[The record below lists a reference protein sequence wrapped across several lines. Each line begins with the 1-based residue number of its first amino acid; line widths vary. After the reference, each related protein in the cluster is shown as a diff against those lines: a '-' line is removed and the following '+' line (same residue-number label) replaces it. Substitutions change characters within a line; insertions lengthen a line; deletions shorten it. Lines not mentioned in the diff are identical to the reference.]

1 MYFNFSYMRITILFT
16 TYSFISLM
24 YSIKA
29 QVIFEERFNNLS
41 LSSYTTSYTTTHYTT
56 VPSVFIEISEGYK
69 NQKGSSLH
77 PNAPFHTDSL
87 QKKGWGIMYNTILK
101 DTFLVSTSWVDT
113 NKAIS
118 RWIISPIIS
127 GISINSVLH
136 WKAMSP
142 DPTYADGYAVYVTTN
157 TSTIDT
163 SIFTSANKV
172 FQINDNSTSGGGE
185 KQQWTHRS
193 ISLANY
199 SGQSIRIAFKNI
211 SRQKYQLWI
220 DDIVIENLSNAYDIS
235 LENIGNTKYVL
246 VNQPFHLKCKI
257 LNQGY
262 QTVSNVQLAYS
273 IQGISY
279 NSQSFSLNTNL
290 IPLATTTIA
299 FTNTLAI
306 NTAGLYKVK
315 MWVGQVNGQND
326 QNHFNDTI
334 SYYLSVLSNSIT
346 PKVLLE
352 QFTDASLSYAPAYQ
366 DTLMSITHQD
376 TNCIAIQIH
385 QKDSLQL
392 PYNNLFFKNYN
403 LPENQLLTLVNR
415 TYFSN
420 EDKNYFSLNDLR
432 TKINSLK
439 NNITPCNISISN
451 VLVDTILRKVQLDV
465 SVTFL
470 QDAVGDY
477 RVNVYLM
484 ENTVYGNP
492 ADTSINGYNQLS
504 AFYYTPYS
512 NYYQQGYFSNT
523 ANAFV
528 LNAYQYKH
536 NIVANYLHKG
546 IYGDNTVIPNNPVM
560 NTTYTQTY
568 TLNVPTTTNAFRY
581 NFDNLYLIAY
591 VYEHDSLIENRKILN
606 AVRKK
611 VTTQPELVGISEN
624 SNFLQNIVIYPNPA
638 SKYIFIQGIANQEKW
653 NGKIFNLFGKE
664 VLEFHQSYIDIS
676 MLSEGMYVVYLVTEN
691 GVISKKL
698 IIQQHQ

>member
-1 MYFNFSYMRITILFT
+1 MRKIKYFALSVFV
-16 TYSFISLM
+16 SL
-24 YSIKA
+24 SVKA
-29 QVIFEERFNNLS
+29 QVIFKEGFNNLT
-41 LSSYTTSYTTTHYTT
+41 LSTYSTAYVVTNYTTL
-56 VPSVFIEISEGYK
+56 PSGFIEISEGYK
-69 NQKGSSLH
+69 NQQGSSLH
-77 PNAPFHTDSL
+77 PNTPFHTDSL
-87 QKKGWGIMYNTILK
+87 RKKGWGIVYNAVLK

-118 RWIISPIIS
+118 RWVLSPVIS
-127 GISINSVLH
+127 GISVNSVLH

-193 ISLANY
+193 VSLANY

-220 DDIVIENLSNAYDIS
+220 DDIVVENLSNAYDVAI
-235 LENIGNTKYVL
+235 ENKGNTKYVV
-246 VNQPFHLKCKI
+246 VNQPFQLMCGI
-257 LNQGY
+257 VNQGY
-262 QTVSNVQLAYS
+262 QNISNVQLAYS

-279 NSQSFSLNTNL
+279 NSQTFSLNTNL

-299 FTNTLAI
+299 FTNTLTI

-315 MWVGQVNGQND
+315 IWVNQINGQND

-346 PKVLLE
+346 PKILVE

-366 DTLMSITHQD
+366 DTLMNITQQD

-392 PYNNLFFKNYN
+392 ANNNLFFKNYN
-403 LPENQLLTLVNR
+403 LPENQLLALINR
-415 TYFSN
+415 TYFTN
-420 EDKNYFSLNDLR
+420 DRKNYFALNDLR
-432 TKINSLK
+432 SKINSLK
-439 NNITPCNISISN
+439 NSITPCNISISN
-451 VLVDTILRKVQLDV
+451 VLVDTIQRKIQLDV
-465 SVTFL
+465 NVTFL
-470 QDAVGDY
+470 QNAVGDY

-484 ENTVYGNP
+484 ENNVYGNP
-492 ADTSINGYNQLS
+492 TDTSINGYNQLS

-512 NYYQQGYFSNT
+512 NYYQQGYFSPT

-536 NIVANYLHKG
+536 HIVANHLHKG
-546 IYGDNTVIPNNPVM
+546 IYGDNAVIPNNP
-560 NTTYTQTY
+560 NIGTTYSQTY
-568 TLNVPTTTNAFRY
+568 TLNIPTSNNAFRY
-581 NFDNLYLIAY
+581 HFDNLYLIAY
-591 VYEHDSLIENRKILN
+591 VYEHDTLIENRKILN
-606 AVRKK
+606 VIRKK
-611 VTTQPELVGISEN
+611 VTAQPELVGISTN
-624 SNFLQNIVIYPNPA
+624 SNPLHKIVIYPNPA
-638 SKYIFIQGIANQEKW
+638 SHFIFIQGISNQEKW
-653 NGKIFNLFGKE
+653 KGKIFDLFGKE
-664 VLEFHQSYIDIS
+664 VLQFDQPYVDIS
-676 MLSEGMYVVYLVTEN
+676 MLSEGMYVVCLMSEN

-698 IIQQHQ
+698 IIQQNK